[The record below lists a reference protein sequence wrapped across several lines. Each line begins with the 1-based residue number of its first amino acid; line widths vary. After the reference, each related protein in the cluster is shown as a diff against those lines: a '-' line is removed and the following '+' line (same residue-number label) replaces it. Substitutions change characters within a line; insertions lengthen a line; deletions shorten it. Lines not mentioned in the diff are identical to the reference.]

1 MFLKVSGSSTS
12 ALRLGSGLGQR
23 GQAVGNVL
31 LARARDV
38 APARSWLWG
47 TRSQPW
53 AGGGAGVPEAPR
65 LGGELPVPRA
75 LPQDLAPAPA
85 GSGGSGSQVTLPKMS
100 LWSIVSQMPPE
111 DFSGL
116 FTEFP
121 RSLRC
126 LLADW
131 LENQPWEFLNGSDAF
146 CTSVA
151 GGMLSAM
158 LEKLRSTASSDRQ
171 QCQILQ
177 QVSGVENTYRRDP
190 LRLVAVLKA
199 ILEGEKAAVLKRD
212 RHLPLS
218 FHRRQEELKFSLGL
232 QRLQHRVREIQ
243 ALRDGAAASLQLKME
258 AKPPE
263 SELPTL
269 ILEAVKEL
277 EAAKQQVLKR
287 IQIWKRQQQLAG
299 NGALFEENLSPLQK
313 RCENLVEVYFQ
324 LHQQVMAASTELGAE
339 LLPRILE
346 RFSEVLSSLVKSSF
360 LVEKQ
365 PPQVLKTQTKFQASV
380 RFLLG
385 PQLLKASSKPYMV
398 RADMVT
404 EKQAREQALSAYS
417 NALSESTGDIM
428 HNVVALETNPTSG
441 TCCANFKNV
450 LLKKIKRCE
459 RKGSES
465 VTEEKCAMLFSTTV
479 TLTPS
484 NLSIHLQVLSL
495 PIVVIVHGNQ
505 DNNAKATVL
514 WDNAFS
520 EIDRV
525 PFMVAERVPW
535 EKMCDTLNLKF
546 MAEVQTTKGLLKEH
560 YFFLAQKIFNDHSA
574 SLEDFQ
580 SRSVSWAQFNK
591 EILPGRGF
599 TFWQWFDGVLDLTK
613 RCLKSYWSDRLII
626 GFISKQ
632 YVCKLLST
640 EPDGTFLL
648 RFSDSEI
655 GGVTIAH
662 VIRGKDGSSQVENI
676 QPFSAKDLS
685 IRSLGDRIR
694 DLGQL
699 RNLYPNTPKDQ
710 AFGSHYNKEQT
721 GKDGRGYVST
731 AIKMTVESERDQQPQ
746 SAAGAPPDAPQAQM
760 FSLPVLQ
767 PELPPESLQ
776 SVLSPI
782 CPPAPFCPQPI
793 PTGYPTAESNI
804 NIMASD
810 SLRSSFPSTSPM
822 LSPPLVV
829 DPALPRCQDLAFRN
843 PLPFMPNQYIT
854 GEASQLLSGGPS
866 PEPQD
871 EEMPELGPFPP
882 MVDQPLQ
889 SSPRWMPPSMDL
901 PPSSDLDQF
910 LLQEMSLEGP
920 ALCPPFPPPLPRGG
934 YPSPNA
940 SCWGLGESRWD
951 DSIRPGHV

>member
-1 MFLKVSGSSTS
+1 
-12 ALRLGSGLGQR
+12 
-23 GQAVGNVL
+23 
-31 LARARDV
+31 
-38 APARSWLWG
+38 
-47 TRSQPW
+47 
-53 AGGGAGVPEAPR
+53 
-65 LGGELPVPRA
+65 
-75 LPQDLAPAPA
+75 
-85 GSGGSGSQVTLPKMS
+85 MS
-100 LWSIVSQMPPE
+100 LWNLVSHMPPE
-111 DFSGL
+111 EFSSL
-116 FTEFP
+116 SAEFP

-126 LLADW
+126 LLAEW
-131 LENQPWEFLNGSDAF
+131 LENQPWEFINGSDTF
-146 CTSVA
+146 CTSMA
-151 GGMLSAM
+151 SGMLSDM
-158 LEKLRSTASSDRQ
+158 LEKLRSAASSDGQ

-177 QVSGVENTYRRDP
+177 QVSSIENTFRHDP
-190 LRLVAVLKA
+190 LRLVAVMRA

-243 ALRDGAAASLQLKME
+243 ALREEGPGRDGAVDSPTA
-258 AKPPE
+258 PR
-263 SELPTL
+263 ELPTL
-269 ILEAVKEL
+269 TLEAVKEL

-299 NGALFEENLSPLQK
+299 NGAIFEENLAPLQK
-313 RCENLVEVYFQ
+313 RCEKLVEVYFQ
-324 LHQQVMAASTELGAE
+324 LQQQVMAASTELGPE
-339 LLPRILE
+339 LLPRLLE
-346 RFSEVLSSLVKSSF
+346 RLNEVLSSLVKSSF

-385 PQLLKASSKPYMV
+385 PQLLKAAPKPYVV

-404 EKQAREQALSAYS
+404 EKQARELELSNYS
-417 NALSESTGDIM
+417 NTLSESTGEIM
-428 HNVVALETNPTSG
+428 HNMVALETNPTSG

-465 VTEEKCAMLFSTTV
+465 VTEEKCAVLFSTNV
-479 TLTPS
+479 ALTPS
-484 NLSIHLQVLSL
+484 NISIHLQVLSL

-525 PFMVAERVPW
+525 PFVVAERVPW

-574 SLEDFQ
+574 RFEDFQ
-580 SRSVSWAQFNK
+580 SRHVSWAQFNK

-613 RCLKSYWSDRLII
+613 RCLKSYWSDRLIV

-632 YVCKLLST
+632 YVCKLLSA

-655 GGVTIAH
+655 GGVTIAY

-699 RNLYPNTPKDQ
+699 RNLYPNIPKDQ

-721 GKDGRGYVST
+721 GKDVRGYVST
-731 AIKMTVESERDQQPQ
+731 AIKMTVESERDQQPP
-746 SAAGAPPDAPQAQM
+746 STMGAPPEAPQVQV
-760 FSLPVLQ
+760 FSLPPMLQ
-767 PELPPESLQ
+767 PELHPESLQ
-776 SVLSPI
+776 PVLPPI
-782 CPPAPFCPQPI
+782 CPPTPFCPQPI
-793 PTGYPTAESNI
+793 PSGYPTVESNMNMMVPDRLSSPFHSPSPI
-804 NIMASD
+804 LSSPLAMD
-810 SLRSSFPSTSPM
+810 PSLSH
-822 LSPPLVV
+822 
-829 DPALPRCQDLAFRN
+829 CQEPAFRT
-843 PLPFMPNQYIT
+843 PGPFMPSQYMP
-854 GEASQLLSGGPS
+854 GEVSQLLPGGPS
-866 PEPQD
+866 VEPRD
-871 EEMPELGPFPP
+871 EEMPELPPFPA
-882 MVDQPLQ
+882 VEDGPLQ
-889 SSPRWMPPSMDL
+889 SSPRWMSPSMEQSPGSELEQFLQDVPLL
-901 PPSSDLDQF
+901 PPF
-910 LLQEMSLEGP
+910 
-920 ALCPPFPPPLPRGG
+920 APLPQHSG
-934 YPSPNA
+934 YPNSSP
-940 SCWGLGESRWD
+940 SCWGLGEARWD
-951 DSIRPGHV
+951 DSIRPGHA

>member
-1 MFLKVSGSSTS
+1 
-12 ALRLGSGLGQR
+12 
-23 GQAVGNVL
+23 
-31 LARARDV
+31 
-38 APARSWLWG
+38 
-47 TRSQPW
+47 
-53 AGGGAGVPEAPR
+53 
-65 LGGELPVPRA
+65 
-75 LPQDLAPAPA
+75 
-85 GSGGSGSQVTLPKMS
+85 MS
-100 LWSIVSQMPPE
+100 LWSIISHMPQE
-111 DFSGL
+111 EFSGL
-116 FTEFP
+116 FAEFP

-131 LENQPWEFLNGSDAF
+131 LENQPWEFINGSDAF
-146 CTSVA
+146 CTSMA
-151 GGMLSAM
+151 SGMLSAM
-158 LEKLRSTASSDRQ
+158 LEKLRSAASSDGQ

-177 QVSGVENTYRRDP
+177 QVSSIENAYRRDP
-190 LRLVAVLKA
+190 LRLVAILKA

-243 ALRDGAAASLQLKME
+243 ALRDGPAASRQLNTRDPQLKTDT
-258 AKPPE
+258 KPPE

-299 NGALFEENLSPLQK
+299 NGALFEENLAPLQK
-313 RCENLVEVYFQ
+313 RCESLVEVYFQ

-339 LLPRILE
+339 LLPRLLE
-346 RFSEVLSSLVKSSF
+346 RFNEVLSSLVKSSF

-385 PQLLKASSKPYMV
+385 PQLLKASAKPYMV

-404 EKQAREQALSAYS
+404 EKQARELALSAYS
-417 NALSESTGDIM
+417 NTLSESTGEIM

-465 VTEEKCAMLFSTTV
+465 VTEEKCAVLFSTTV
-479 TLTPS
+479 ALTPS
-484 NLSIHLQVLSL
+484 NLSVHLQVLSL

-525 PFMVAERVPW
+525 PFVVAERVPW

-746 SAAGAPPDAPQAQM
+746 SAAGGPLEAPQAQM

-767 PELPPESLQ
+767 PELHPESLQ

-793 PTGYPTAESNI
+793 PTGYPAGESNI
-804 NIMASD
+804 SMMVSD
-810 SLRSSFPSTSPM
+810 NLGSSFPSTSPM
-822 LSPPLVV
+822 LSPSLVM

-843 PLPFMPNQYIT
+843 PLPFMPNQYVT

-871 EEMPELGPFPP
+871 EEMPELAPFTP
-882 MVDQPLQ
+882 MVEPPLQ
-889 SSPRWMPPSMDL
+889 SSPRMPPSMDL
-901 PPSSDLDQF
+901 PPSSDFDQF
-910 LLQEMSLEGP
+910 LQEMSLEGP
-920 ALCPPFPPPLPRGG
+920 ALCAPFTPPLQRSG

-951 DSIRPGHV
+951 DSVRPGHA

>member
-1 MFLKVSGSSTS
+1 
-12 ALRLGSGLGQR
+12 
-23 GQAVGNVL
+23 
-31 LARARDV
+31 
-38 APARSWLWG
+38 
-47 TRSQPW
+47 
-53 AGGGAGVPEAPR
+53 
-65 LGGELPVPRA
+65 
-75 LPQDLAPAPA
+75 
-85 GSGGSGSQVTLPKMS
+85 MS
-100 LWSIVSQMPPE
+100 LWSIVSLMPPE
-111 DFSGL
+111 EFSGL
-116 FTEFP
+116 FAEFP

-131 LENQPWEFLNGSDAF
+131 LEDQPWEFITGSDAF

-151 GGMLSAM
+151 SGMLSAM
-158 LEKLRSTASSDRQ
+158 LEKLRGAAGSNGQ

-177 QVSGVENTYRRDP
+177 QVSGIENAYRRDP

-218 FHRRQEELKFSLGL
+218 FHRRQEEMKFGLGL

-243 ALRDGAAASLQLKME
+243 ALRDGPVASLQLNAPDPPLKTE

-277 EAAKQQVLKR
+277 EVAKQQVLKR

-299 NGALFEENLSPLQK
+299 NGAVFEENLAPLQK
-313 RCENLVEVYFQ
+313 RCESLVEVYFQ
-324 LHQQVMAASTELGAE
+324 LHQQVMAAGAELGPE
-339 LLPRILE
+339 LLPRLLE
-346 RFSEVLSSLVKSSF
+346 RFNEVLSSLVKSSF

-385 PQLLKASSKPYMV
+385 PQLLKASAKPSMV

-404 EKQAREQALSAYS
+404 EKQARELALSAYS
-417 NALSESTGDIM
+417 NTLSESTGEM
-428 HNVVALETNPTSG
+428 VHNVVALETNPTSG

-465 VTEEKCAMLFSTTV
+465 VTEEKCAVLFSTTV
-479 TLTPS
+479 ALSPG
-484 NLSIHLQVLSL
+484 NLSVHLQVLSL

-525 PFMVAERVPW
+525 PFVVAERVPW

-699 RNLYPNTPKDQ
+699 RNLYPNTPKDH

-746 SAAGAPPDAPQAQM
+746 SAAGGPPEPPQAPL
-760 FSLPVLQ
+760 FSMPVMQ
-767 PELPPESLQ
+767 PESLQ
-776 SVLSPI
+776 PGLSPI
-782 CPPAPFCPQPI
+782 CPPAPFCPQPV
-793 PTGYPTAESNI
+793 PTGYPTGESSI
-804 NIMASD
+804 NMMVSD
-810 SLRSSFPSTSPM
+810 SLGSFPSMSPI
-822 LSPPLVV
+822 LSPSLVV
-829 DPALPRCQDLAFRN
+829 DPALPHCQDPAFRT
-843 PLPFMPNQYIT
+843 PGPFMPNQYLP
-854 GEASQLLSGGPS
+854 GEPSPLLPGVPS

-871 EEMPELGPFPP
+871 EEMPELGPFAG
-882 MVDQPLQ
+882 MVDAPLQ

-901 PPSSDLDQF
+901 PPGSDLEQF
-910 LLQEMSLEGP
+910 LQLIPEGP
-920 ALCPPFPPPLPRGG
+920 GLCPPFAPPPQHGR
-934 YPSPNA
+934 YPGPNA
-940 SCWGLGESRWD
+940 ACWGLGESRWD
-951 DSIRPGHV
+951 DGVRPGHT

>member
-1 MFLKVSGSSTS
+1 MQGTPRSV
-12 ALRLGSGLGQR
+12 
-23 GQAVGNVL
+23 AV
-31 LARARDV
+31 A
-38 APARSWLWG
+38 
-47 TRSQPW
+47 
-53 AGGGAGVPEAPR
+53 
-65 LGGELPVPRA
+65 
-75 LPQDLAPAPA
+75 
-85 GSGGSGSQVTLPKMS
+85 KMS
-100 LWSIVSQMPPE
+100 LWSIVSHLPAEQ
-111 DFSGL
+111 FSGL

-131 LENQPWEFLNGSDAF
+131 LENQPWEFISGSDTF
-146 CTSVA
+146 CSSVA
-151 GGMLSAM
+151 QGLLSAM
-158 LEKLRSTASSDRQ
+158 LEKLRSASSEGQ
-171 QCQILQ
+171 QGQILQ
-177 QVSGVENTYRRDP
+177 QVSSIENAYRRDP

-212 RHLPLS
+212 HHLPLS
-218 FHRRQEELKFSLGL
+218 FHRRQEELKFALGL
-232 QRLQHRVREIQ
+232 QRLQHRIHEIQ
-243 ALRDGAAASLQLKME
+243 ALRDGPKASPQLKTE
-258 AKPPE
+258 TKPLDD
-263 SELPTL
+263 LPTL

-299 NGALFEENLSPLQK
+299 NGALFEENLAPLQK
-313 RCENLVEVYFQ
+313 RCESLVEVYFQ
-324 LHQQVMAASTELGAE
+324 LHQQVTAASTELGPE
-339 LLPRILE
+339 LQSRLLE

-385 PQLLKASSKPYMV
+385 PRLLKASAKPYMV
-398 RADMVT
+398 RAEMVT
-404 EKQAREQALSAYS
+404 EKQARELALSACS
-417 NALSESTGDIM
+417 SALSESTGEIM
-428 HNVVALETNPTSG
+428 HNVVALETNPTSS

-465 VTEEKCAMLFSTTV
+465 VTEEKCAVLFSTSV
-479 TLTPS
+479 ALSPG
-484 NLSIHLQVLSL
+484 NLSIHLQALSL

-525 PFMVAERVPW
+525 PFVVAERVPW

-574 SLEDFQ
+574 SFEDFQ

-640 EPDGTFLL
+640 QPDGTFLL
-648 RFSDSEI
+648 RFSDSEL

-662 VIRGKDGSSQVENI
+662 VIRGQDGSSQVENI

-710 AFGSHYNKEQT
+710 AFGSHYNKEQM
-721 GKDGRGYVST
+721 GKDGRGYVSAT
-731 AIKMTVESERDQQPQ
+731 IKMTVESERDQQLQ
-746 SAAGAPPDAPQAQM
+746 SAPGAPPEPTPV
-760 FSLPVLQ
+760 FNLPLLQ
-767 PELPPESLQ
+767 PESLQ

-782 CPPAPFCPQPI
+782 CPSAAFCPQPV
-793 PTGYPTAESNI
+793 PVGYPSAEGNI
-804 NIMASD
+804 PMMISK
-810 SLRSSFPSTSPM
+810 SLGSFPSTSPM
-822 LSPPLVV
+822 LSPPLVP
-829 DPALPRCQDLAFRN
+829 DPALPQHPDLSFSN
-843 PLPFMPNQYIT
+843 PMSFMPNQYMRE
-854 GEASQLLSGGPS
+854 EAPQMLPGAPSQ
-866 PEPQD
+866 EPPD
-871 EEMPELGPFPP
+871 EEMPELPPFAMDP
-882 MVDQPLQ
+882 PLQ
-889 SSPRWMPPSMDL
+889 SSPRMPPSMDL
-901 PPSSDLDQF
+901 APGPDLDSF
-910 LLQEMSLEGP
+910 LDIP
-920 ALCPPFPPPLPRGG
+920 LCPPFMPSPQRSA
-934 YPSPNA
+934 YPSPSTA
-940 SCWGLGESRWD
+940 SWGLGEARWD
-951 DSIRPGHV
+951 DSARPGHA

>member
-1 MFLKVSGSSTS
+1 
-12 ALRLGSGLGQR
+12 
-23 GQAVGNVL
+23 
-31 LARARDV
+31 
-38 APARSWLWG
+38 
-47 TRSQPW
+47 
-53 AGGGAGVPEAPR
+53 
-65 LGGELPVPRA
+65 
-75 LPQDLAPAPA
+75 
-85 GSGGSGSQVTLPKMS
+85 MS
-100 LWSIVSQMPPE
+100 LWSIVSHMPPE
-111 DFSGL
+111 EFSGL
-116 FTEFP
+116 FAEFP

-131 LENQPWEFLNGSDAF
+131 LENQPWEFINGSDAF
-146 CTSVA
+146 CTSMA
-151 GGMLSAM
+151 SGMLSAM
-158 LEKLRSTASSDRQ
+158 LEKLRSAASSDGQ

-177 QVSGVENTYRRDP
+177 QVSGIENAYRRDP

-243 ALRDGAAASLQLKME
+243 ALRDNPAAASRQLNVQDLQLKATE
-258 AKPPE
+258 TKPPE

-277 EAAKQQVLKR
+277 EVAKQQVLKR

-299 NGALFEENLSPLQK
+299 NGALFEENLAPLQK
-313 RCENLVEVYFQ
+313 RCESLVEVYFQ
-324 LHQQVMAASTELGAE
+324 LHQQVMAASAELGAE
-339 LLPRILE
+339 LLPRLLE
-346 RFSEVLSSLVKSSF
+346 RFNEVLSSLVKSSF

-365 PPQVLKTQTKFQASV
+365 PPQVLKTQTKFQASA

-385 PQLLKASSKPYMV
+385 PQLLKASAKPYMV

-404 EKQAREQALSAYS
+404 EKQARELALSAYS
-417 NALSESTGDIM
+417 NALSESTGEIM

-465 VTEEKCAMLFSTTV
+465 VTEEKCAVLFSTTV
-479 TLTPS
+479 ALTPS
-484 NLSIHLQVLSL
+484 NLSVHLQVLSL

-525 PFMVAERVPW
+525 PFVVAERVPW

-731 AIKMTVESERDQQPQ
+731 AIKMTVESERDQQAQ
-746 SAAGAPPDAPQAQM
+746 RAVGGPPEAPQAQM
-760 FSLPVLQ
+760 LSLPVLQ
-767 PELPPESLQ
+767 PELHPESLR

-782 CPPAPFCPQPI
+782 CPPGPFCPQPL
-793 PTGYPTAESNI
+793 PTGYPTGENI
-804 NIMASD
+804 NMMVSD
-810 SLRSSFPSTSPM
+810 NLGSSFPSTSPV
-822 LSPPLVV
+822 LSPSLVM
-829 DPALPRCQDLAFRN
+829 DPTLPRCQDLAFRN
-843 PLPFMPNQYIT
+843 PLPFMPNQYMT
-854 GEASQLLSGGPS
+854 EASS
-866 PEPQD
+866 EPQD
-871 EEMPELGPFPP
+871 EEMPELAPFTS
-882 MVDQPLQ
+882 MVDPPLQ
-889 SSPRWMPPSMDL
+889 SSPRWMAPSMDL
-901 PPSSDLDQF
+901 PPSSDFEQF
-910 LLQEMSLEGP
+910 LQEVSLEGP
-920 ALCPPFPPPLPRGG
+920 ALCPPFTPPLQRSG
-934 YPSPNA
+934 YPSPNP

-951 DSIRPGHV
+951 DSVRPGHA

>member
-1 MFLKVSGSSTS
+1 MCTVPPRDPAHGHGGHRPGLKPQHGDTGIRACGTGTTSPAPLRGVRGAPRQRATTRTRGERGHGAAGDSCQDVPLEHRLPHAAGGVQRPLHGVSPQP
-12 ALRLGSGLGQR
+12 ALSPGRLAGEPALGVHQWLRRLLHQR
-23 GQAVGNVL
+23 GQ
-31 LARARDV
+31 RD
-38 APARSWLWG
+38 
-47 TRSQPW
+47 
-53 AGGGAGVPEAPR
+53 AGGHAGEAPR
-65 LGGELPVPRA
+65 RCRQRRAAVPDPAANQRRRDLTPVLSLLPA
-75 LPQDLAPAPA
+75 
-85 GSGGSGSQVTLPKMS
+85 K
-100 LWSIVSQMPPE
+100 
-111 DFSGL
+111 
-116 FTEFP
+116 
-121 RSLRC
+121 
-126 LLADW
+126 LLEPCSACK
-131 LENQPWEFLNGSDAF
+131 PCFLNA
-146 CTSVA
+146 
-151 GGMLSAM
+151 
-158 LEKLRSTASSDRQ
+158 
-171 QCQILQ
+171 
-177 QVSGVENTYRRDP
+177 YRRDP
-190 LRLVAVLKA
+190 LRLVAVLRA
-199 ILEGEKAAVLKRD
+199 ILDGEKAAVLKRD

-232 QRLQHRVREIQ
+232 KRLQHRVREIQ
-243 ALRDGAAASLQLKME
+243 ALRDGPAASLQPNVRDPQLKTE

-263 SELPTL
+263 SELPSL

-287 IQIWKRQQQLAG
+287 IQIWKREQQLAG
-299 NGALFEENLSPLQK
+299 NGAVFEENLAPLQK
-313 RCENLVEVYFQ
+313 RCESLVEVHFQ
-324 LHQQVMAASTELGAE
+324 LHQQVMAASAELGPE
-339 LLPRILE
+339 LLPRLLE
-346 RFSEVLSSLVKSSF
+346 RFNEVLSSLVKSSF
-360 LVEKQ
+360 MVEKQ

-385 PQLLKASSKPYMV
+385 PQLLKAAAKPYTV

-404 EKQAREQALSAYS
+404 EKQARELALSAYS
-417 NALSESTGDIM
+417 GTLSESTGEIM
-428 HNVVALETNPTSG
+428 HNVVALETNPASG

-465 VTEEKCAMLFSTTV
+465 VTEEKCAVLFSTTV
-479 TLTPS
+479 ALTPG
-484 NLSIHLQVLSL
+484 NLSVHLQVLSL

-525 PFMVAERVPW
+525 PFVVAERVPW

-546 MAEVQTTKGLLKEH
+546 MAEVQTTKGLLKDH

-574 SLEDFQ
+574 RPEDFQ

-613 RCLKSYWSDRLII
+613 RCLKSYWSDRLIV

-699 RNLYPNTPKDQ
+699 RNLYPNIPKDQ

-746 SAAGAPPDAPQAQM
+746 STAGGPHDHPQAQM
-760 FSLPVLQ
+760 FTPPMLQ
-767 PELPPESLQ
+767 PELHPESLQ
-776 SVLSPI
+776 SVLSPM
-782 CPPAPFCPQPI
+782 CPPAPFCPPSV
-793 PTGYPTAESNI
+793 PTGYQHPPGDTSI
-804 NIMASD
+804 NMMVSD
-810 SLRSSFPSTSPM
+810 SLGSFPSPSQM
-822 LSPPLVV
+822 LSPPLVM
-829 DPALPRCQDLAFRN
+829 DPALPRCQDITFRN
-843 PLPFMPNQYIT
+843 PMPFMHNQY
-854 GEASQLLSGGPS
+854 LPGGPS
-866 PEPQD
+866 PEPRD
-871 EEMPELGPFPP
+871 EEMPELAPFPS
-882 MVDQPLQ
+882 MVEAPL
-889 SSPRWMPPSMDL
+889 SSSTRWMPPSMDL
-901 PPSSDLDQF
+901 PPSSDFEQF
-910 LLQEMSLEGP
+910 LHDMELEDP
-920 ALCPPFPPPLPRGG
+920 ALCPHFAPPLQRTG
-934 YPSPNA
+934 YPSPST
-940 SCWGLGESRWD
+940 SCWGSGESRWD
-951 DSIRPGHV
+951 DSVRPGHA

>member
-31 LARARDV
+31 LARAHDV

-53 AGGGAGVPEAPR
+53 AGGGAGVPEAPW

-263 SELPTL
+263 SVSGGPGHPGGAQQPCLPGKELPTL

-782 CPPAPFCPQPI
+782 CPSPRATPQ
-793 PTGYPTAESNI
+793 
-804 NIMASD
+804 
-810 SLRSSFPSTSPM
+810 LRATSTSWPQTASGPP
-822 LSPPLVV
+822 SPAHHPCSRRPWLWT
-829 DPALPRCQDLAFRN
+829 PRCPAART
-843 PLPFMPNQYIT
+843 LP
-854 GEASQLLSGGPS
+854 SGTPCPS
-866 PEPQD
+866 
-871 EEMPELGPFPP
+871 
-882 MVDQPLQ
+882 
-889 SSPRWMPPSMDL
+889 
-901 PPSSDLDQF
+901 
-910 LLQEMSLEGP
+910 
-920 ALCPPFPPPLPRGG
+920 CPT
-934 YPSPNA
+934 ST
-940 SCWGLGESRWD
+940 
-951 DSIRPGHV
+951 

>member
-1 MFLKVSGSSTS
+1 
-12 ALRLGSGLGQR
+12 
-23 GQAVGNVL
+23 
-31 LARARDV
+31 
-38 APARSWLWG
+38 
-47 TRSQPW
+47 
-53 AGGGAGVPEAPR
+53 
-65 LGGELPVPRA
+65 
-75 LPQDLAPAPA
+75 
-85 GSGGSGSQVTLPKMS
+85 MS
-100 LWSIVSQMPPE
+100 LWNIVSHMPPE
-111 DFSGL
+111 EFSSL
-116 FTEFP
+116 FAEFP

-131 LENQPWEFLNGSDAF
+131 LENQPWEFINGSDAF

-151 GGMLSAM
+151 SGMLSAM
-158 LEKLRSTASSDRQ
+158 LEKLRSAASSDGQ

-177 QVSGVENTYRRDP
+177 QVSNIESTYRRDP

-232 QRLQHRVREIQ
+232 QRLQHRIHEIQ
-243 ALRDGAAASLQLKME
+243 ALRERSSQLRDGSAASLPLNPQLKTE
-258 AKPPE
+258 PKAPE

-269 ILEAVKEL
+269 ILEATKEL
-277 EAAKQQVLKR
+277 EVAKQQVLKR

-299 NGALFEENLSPLQK
+299 NGAVFEENLAPLQK
-313 RCENLVEVYFQ
+313 RCESLVEVYFQ
-324 LHQQVMAASTELGAE
+324 LHQQVMAASTELGPE
-339 LLPRILE
+339 LLPRLLE
-346 RFSEVLSSLVKSSF
+346 RFNEVLSSLVKSSF

-385 PQLLKASSKPYMV
+385 PQLLKASTKPYMV

-404 EKQAREQALSAYS
+404 EKQARELALSAYG
-417 NALSESTGDIM
+417 NTLSESTGEIM

-465 VTEEKCAMLFSTTV
+465 VTEEKCAVLFSTTV
-479 TLTPS
+479 ALSPS
-484 NLSIHLQVLSL
+484 NLTVHLQVLSL

-525 PFMVAERVPW
+525 PFVVAERVPW

-746 SAAGAPPDAPQAQM
+746 STAGGGPEPPQAQM

-767 PELPPESLQ
+767 QELRPENLQ

-782 CPPAPFCPQPI
+782 CPPAPFCSQPM
-793 PTGYPTAESNI
+793 PSYPAGESNM
-804 NIMASD
+804 NMMVPEGMG
-810 SLRSSFPSTSPM
+810 SSFPSTSPM
-822 LSPPLVV
+822 LSSSMVM
-829 DPALPRCQDLAFRN
+829 DPALPPRCQDLAFRN
-843 PLPFMPNQYIT
+843 PMSFMTNQYMP
-854 GEASQLLSGGPS
+854 GEASQLLPGGPS
-866 PEPQD
+866 PEPRD
-871 EEMPELGPFPP
+871 EEMPELAPFTP
-882 MVDQPLQ
+882 MDAPLQ
-889 SSPRWMPPSMDL
+889 SSPRWMAPSMDL
-901 PPSSDLDQF
+901 PPSSEFDQF
-910 LLQEMSLEGP
+910 LQEMSLESP
-920 ALCPPFPPPLPRGG
+920 ALCPPFTPPLQRSG

-951 DSIRPGHV
+951 DSVRPGHA

>member
-1 MFLKVSGSSTS
+1 M
-12 ALRLGSGLGQR
+12 RL
-23 GQAVGNVL
+23 
-31 LARARDV
+31 
-38 APARSWLWG
+38 PARLFAFG
-47 TRSQPW
+47 DGKPALGGR
-53 AGGGAGVPEAPR
+53 AGRGPGGALAPR
-65 LGGELPVPRA
+65 LGSELLVPRA
-75 LPQDLAPAPA
+75 PPQDPASAPA
-85 GSGGSGSQVTLPKMS
+85 GSEGTGSEVTVPKMS
-100 LWSIVSQMPPE
+100 LWSIISHMPPE
-111 DFSGL
+111 EFSGL

-131 LENQPWEFLNGSDAF
+131 LENQPWEFINGSDAF
-146 CTSVA
+146 CTNVA
-151 GGMLSAM
+151 GGILSAM
-158 LEKLRSTASSDRQ
+158 LEKLRSAASSNEQ

-177 QVSGVENTYRRDP
+177 QVSSIESTYRRDP

-243 ALRDGAAASLQLKME
+243 ALRDGPTASPQLKTE

-263 SELPTL
+263 SVSGGLVHRGESQQPCLPGKELPAL

-277 EAAKQQVLKR
+277 EVAKQQVLKR

-299 NGALFEENLSPLQK
+299 NGALFEENLAPLQK
-313 RCENLVEVYFQ
+313 RCESLVEVYFQ

-339 LLPRILE
+339 LLPRLLE
-346 RFSEVLSSLVKSSF
+346 RFNEVLSSLVKSSF

-385 PQLLKASSKPYMV
+385 PQLLKASAKPYMV

-404 EKQAREQALSAYS
+404 EKQARELALSAY
-417 NALSESTGDIM
+417 NNTLSESTGEIM

-465 VTEEKCAMLFSTTV
+465 VTEEKCAVLFSTSV
-479 TLTPS
+479 ALTPS
-484 NLSIHLQVLSL
+484 NLSVHLQVLSL

-525 PFMVAERVPW
+525 PFVVAERVPW

-746 SAAGAPPDAPQAQM
+746 SAVGGPRETPQAQM
-760 FSLPVLQ
+760 FSLPMLQ
-767 PELPPESLQ
+767 PELHPESLQ

-793 PTGYPTAESNI
+793 PTGYPAGESNI
-804 NIMASD
+804 NMMVSD
-810 SLRSSFPSTSPM
+810 NLQSSFPSTSPM
-822 LSPPLVV
+822 LSPSLVM
-829 DPALPRCQDLAFRN
+829 DPALPRCQDLAFGN
-843 PLPFMPNQYIT
+843 PLPFMPNQYMT
-854 GEASQLLSGGPS
+854 GEASQLLPGGPS

-871 EEMPELGPFPP
+871 EEMPELAPFTQ
-882 MVDQPLQ
+882 MVDPSLQ
-889 SSPRWMPPSMDL
+889 SSPRMPPSMDL
-901 PPSSDLDQF
+901 PPGSDFDQF
-910 LLQEMSLEGP
+910 LQDVSLEGP
-920 ALCPPFPPPLPRGG
+920 ALCPPFTPPLQRSG

-951 DSIRPGHV
+951 DSVRPGHA

>member
-1 MFLKVSGSSTS
+1 
-12 ALRLGSGLGQR
+12 
-23 GQAVGNVL
+23 
-31 LARARDV
+31 
-38 APARSWLWG
+38 
-47 TRSQPW
+47 
-53 AGGGAGVPEAPR
+53 
-65 LGGELPVPRA
+65 
-75 LPQDLAPAPA
+75 
-85 GSGGSGSQVTLPKMS
+85 MS
-100 LWSIVSQMPPE
+100 LWSIVSHMPPE
-111 DFSGL
+111 EFSGL

-126 LLADW
+126 VLGDW
-131 LENQPWEFLNGSDAF
+131 LENQPWEFINGSDAF

-151 GGMLSAM
+151 SGMLSAM
-158 LEKLRSTASSDRQ
+158 LEKLRSAASSDGQ

-177 QVSGVENTYRRDP
+177 QVNGIENMYRRDP
-190 LRLVAVLKA
+190 LRLVSVLRA
-199 ILEGEKAAVLKRD
+199 ILDGEKAAVLKRD
-212 RHLPLS
+212 HHLPLS
-218 FHRRQEELKFSLGL
+218 FHRRQEELKFNVGL
-232 QRLQHRVREIQ
+232 QRLQHRVRWIQ
-243 ALRDGAAASLQLKME
+243 ALRDASLGQE
-258 AKPPE
+258 RDGCPAGDGSGPWVDAPQ
-263 SELPTL
+263 ELPTL

-277 EAAKQQVLKR
+277 EVAKQQVLKR

-299 NGALFEENLSPLQK
+299 NGAQFEENLAPLQK
-313 RCENLVEVYFQ
+313 RCENLVEIHFQ
-324 LHQQVMAASTELGAE
+324 LHQQVMGVSTEQGAE
-339 LLPRILE
+339 LVPRLQE
-346 RFSEVLSSLVKSSF
+346 RLNEVLSSLVKSSF

-385 PQLLKASSKPYMV
+385 PRLLKASAKPYMV
-398 RADMVT
+398 RAEMVT
-404 EKQAREQALSAYS
+404 EKQARELALSTH
-417 NALSESTGDIM
+417 STLGRSCTISSP
-428 HNVVALETNPTSG
+428 AQ
-441 TCCANFKNV
+441 

-465 VTEEKCAMLFSTTV
+465 VTEEKCAVLFSTSV
-479 TLTPS
+479 ALNVS

-525 PFMVAERVPW
+525 PFVVAERVPW
-535 EKMCDTLNLKF
+535 DKMCDTLNLKF

-560 YFFLAQKIFNDHSA
+560 YFFLAQKIFNDYSA

-580 SRSVSWAQFNK
+580 SRNVSWAQFNK

-655 GGVTIAH
+655 GGVTIAY

-710 AFGSHYNKEQT
+710 AFGSHYNKEHT

-731 AIKMTVESERDQQPQ
+731 AIKMTVESERW
-746 SAAGAPPDAPQAQM
+746 ALHA
-760 FSLPVLQ
+760 
-767 PELPPESLQ
+767 
-776 SVLSPI
+776 
-782 CPPAPFCPQPI
+782 QPI
-793 PTGYPTAESNI
+793 YDWGDLTDAVGGALTGA
-804 NIMASD
+804 
-810 SLRSSFPSTSPM
+810 
-822 LSPPLVV
+822 
-829 DPALPRCQDLAFRN
+829 
-843 PLPFMPNQYIT
+843 T
-854 GEASQLLSGGPS
+854 G
-866 PEPQD
+866 
-871 EEMPELGPFPP
+871 
-882 MVDQPLQ
+882 
-889 SSPRWMPPSMDL
+889 
-901 PPSSDLDQF
+901 
-910 LLQEMSLEGP
+910 
-920 ALCPPFPPPLPRGG
+920 
-934 YPSPNA
+934 
-940 SCWGLGESRWD
+940 
-951 DSIRPGHV
+951 

>member
-1 MFLKVSGSSTS
+1 M
-12 ALRLGSGLGQR
+12 
-23 GQAVGNVL
+23 VL
-31 LARARDV
+31 
-38 APARSWLWG
+38 
-47 TRSQPW
+47 
-53 AGGGAGVPEAPR
+53 APR
-65 LGGELPVPRA
+65 AQFCL
-75 LPQDLAPAPA
+75 
-85 GSGGSGSQVTLPKMS
+85 K
-100 LWSIVSQMPPE
+100 PP
-111 DFSGL
+111 S
-116 FTEFP
+116 
-121 RSLRC
+121 
-126 LLADW
+126 A
-131 LENQPWEFLNGSDAF
+131 FLS
-146 CTSVA
+146 
-151 GGMLSAM
+151 
-158 LEKLRSTASSDRQ
+158 
-171 QCQILQ
+171 
-177 QVSGVENTYRRDP
+177 TYRCDP
-190 LRLVAVLKA
+190 LRLVAVLKG

-232 QRLQHRVREIQ
+232 QRLQHRLREIQ
-243 ALRDGAAASLQLKME
+243 ALRERSAPPRDGASLQLNLRDPPLE
-258 AKPPE
+258 TDGKPPE
-263 SELPTL
+263 SELPAL
-269 ILEAVKEL
+269 VLEAAKEL

-299 NGALFEENLSPLQK
+299 NGAVFEENLAPLQK
-313 RCENLVEVYFQ
+313 RCESLVEVYFQ
-324 LHQQVMAASTELGAE
+324 LHQQVMAASAELGSE
-339 LLPRILE
+339 LLPRLLE
-346 RFSEVLSSLVKSSF
+346 RFNEVLSSLVKSSF

-385 PQLLKASSKPYMV
+385 PQLLKASAKPYTV

-404 EKQAREQALSAYS
+404 EKQARELALSAYS
-417 NALSESTGDIM
+417 NTLSESTGEIM

-465 VTEEKCAMLFSTTV
+465 VTEEKCAVLFSTTV
-479 TLTPS
+479 ALTPS
-484 NLSIHLQVLSL
+484 NLTVHLQVLSL

-525 PFMVAERVPW
+525 PFVVAERVPW

-560 YFFLAQKIFNDHSA
+560 YFFLAQKIFNDHST

-694 DLGQL
+694 DLEQL

-746 SAAGAPPDAPQAQM
+746 GAVGGPPEAAPAQM
-760 FSLPVLQ
+760 FSPPVLQ
-767 PELPPESLQ
+767 HDSLQ
-776 SVLSPI
+776 TVLSPI
-782 CPPAPFCPQPI
+782 CPPAPFCPQPVA
-793 PTGYPTAESNI
+793 PGYPTGEGNL
-804 NIMASD
+804 NMMVSD
-810 SLRSSFPSTSPM
+810 SIRSSFPSTSPM
-822 LSPPLVV
+822 LSPALAM
-829 DPALPRCQDLAFRN
+829 DPALPGCPEAFGN
-843 PLPFMPNQYIT
+843 PPLPMSFVPNRYLP
-854 GEASQLLSGGPS
+854 GEPSPLLPAGPS

-871 EEMPELGPFPP
+871 EEMPEMGLFPP
-882 MVDQPLQ
+882 ALLDPPPQG
-889 SSPRWMPPSMDL
+889 SPGWMAPTMDL
-901 PPSSDLDQF
+901 APSSDF
-910 LLQEMSLEGP
+910 ERFLQEMSLEGSS
-920 ALCPPFPPPLPRGG
+920 LGPPFAAAPPPPRGA
-934 YPSPNA
+934 YPSPGPP
-940 SCWGLGESRWD
+940 CWGLGEARWD
-951 DSIRPGHV
+951 DGVRPGQA

>member
-1 MFLKVSGSSTS
+1 
-12 ALRLGSGLGQR
+12 
-23 GQAVGNVL
+23 
-31 LARARDV
+31 
-38 APARSWLWG
+38 
-47 TRSQPW
+47 
-53 AGGGAGVPEAPR
+53 
-65 LGGELPVPRA
+65 
-75 LPQDLAPAPA
+75 
-85 GSGGSGSQVTLPKMS
+85 MS
-100 LWSIVSQMPPE
+100 LWNLVSHMPPE
-111 DFSGL
+111 EFSSSL
-116 FTEFP
+116 PAEFP

-126 LLADW
+126 LLAEW
-131 LENQPWEFLNGSDAF
+131 LENQPWEFINGSDAF
-146 CTSVA
+146 CTSMA
-151 GGMLSAM
+151 SGMLSAM
-158 LEKLRSTASSDRQ
+158 LEKLRSAAGSDGQ

-177 QVSGVENTYRRDP
+177 QVNSIENTFRRDP
-190 LRLVAVLKA
+190 LRLVTVVRA
-199 ILEGEKAAVLKRD
+199 ILDGEKAAVLKRD
-212 RHLPLS
+212 HHLPLS

-243 ALRDGAAASLQLKME
+243 ALRDEGAGRDGAAQSPAAPKD
-258 AKPPE
+258 
-263 SELPTL
+263 LPTL

-299 NGALFEENLSPLQK
+299 NGTMFEENLAPLQK

-324 LHQQVMAASTELGAE
+324 LQQQVMAASTELGPE
-339 LLPRILE
+339 LLPRLLE
-346 RFSEVLSSLVKSSF
+346 RFNEVLSSLVKSSF

-385 PQLLKASSKPYMV
+385 PQLLKATPKPYVV

-404 EKQAREQALSAYS
+404 EKQARELELSTYS
-417 NALSESTGDIM
+417 NTLSESTGEIV
-428 HNVVALETNPTSG
+428 HNTVALETNPTSG

-465 VTEEKCAMLFSTTV
+465 VTEEKCAVLFSTSVALTSSNVTV
-479 TLTPS
+479 
-484 NLSIHLQVLSL
+484 HLQVLSL

-525 PFMVAERVPW
+525 PFVVAERVPW

-546 MAEVQTTKGLLKEH
+546 MAEVQTSKGLLKDH

-574 SLEDFQ
+574 SFEDFQ
-580 SRSVSWAQFNK
+580 NRHVSWAQFNK

-613 RCLKSYWSDRLII
+613 RCLKSYWSDRLIV

-655 GGVTIAH
+655 GGVTIAY

-699 RNLYPNTPKDQ
+699 RNLYPNIPKDQ
-710 AFGSHYNKEQT
+710 AFGSHYNSEQGGMGWALVLCPT
-721 GKDGRGYVST
+721 GAPWRDPTPAPKPSNVPPNTLGLASAPGAGRY
-731 AIKMTVESERDQQPQ
+731 PQ
-746 SAAGAPPDAPQAQM
+746 SPP
-760 FSLPVLQ
+760 FFV
-767 PELPPESLQ
+767 
-776 SVLSPI
+776 
-782 CPPAPFCPQPI
+782 PPALHAQPVHAWGG
-793 PTGYPTAESNI
+793 T
-804 NIMASD
+804 
-810 SLRSSFPSTSPM
+810 
-822 LSPPLVV
+822 
-829 DPALPRCQDLAFRN
+829 
-843 PLPFMPNQYIT
+843 
-854 GEASQLLSGGPS
+854 QLLPGGPS
-866 PEPQD
+866 AEPQD
-871 EEMPELGPFPP
+871 EEMPELPPFPASG
-882 MVDQPLQ
+882 DAPLQ
-889 SSPRWMPPSMDL
+889 SSPRW
-901 PPSSDLDQF
+901 
-910 LLQEMSLEGP
+910 
-920 ALCPPFPPPLPRGG
+920 
-934 YPSPNA
+934 
-940 SCWGLGESRWD
+940 
-951 DSIRPGHV
+951 

>member
-1 MFLKVSGSSTS
+1 
-12 ALRLGSGLGQR
+12 
-23 GQAVGNVL
+23 
-31 LARARDV
+31 
-38 APARSWLWG
+38 
-47 TRSQPW
+47 
-53 AGGGAGVPEAPR
+53 
-65 LGGELPVPRA
+65 
-75 LPQDLAPAPA
+75 
-85 GSGGSGSQVTLPKMS
+85 MS

-111 DFSGL
+111 EFGSL

-131 LENQPWEFLNGSDAF
+131 LENQPWEFLHGSDAF

-158 LEKLRSTASSDRQ
+158 LEKLRSAASSDGQ

-177 QVSGVENTYRRDP
+177 QVSSLEGTYRRDP
-190 LRLVAVLKA
+190 LRLVAVLKG
-199 ILEGEKAAVLKRD
+199 ILEGEKAAVLKRVRGD

-243 ALRDGAAASLQLKME
+243 ALRERSSQLQDEPAALAAPQ
-258 AKPPE
+258 
-263 SELPTL
+263 ELPAL
-269 ILEAVKEL
+269 VLEAVKEL

-299 NGALFEENLSPLQK
+299 NGAVFEENLAPLQK
-313 RCENLVEVYFQ
+313 RCESLVEVYFQ
-324 LHQQVMAASTELGAE
+324 LHQQALAASAELGSE
-339 LLPRILE
+339 LLPRLLE
-346 RFSEVLSSLVKSSF
+346 RFTELLSSLVKSSF

-385 PQLLKASSKPYMV
+385 PQLLKTSAKPYVV

-404 EKQAREQALSAYS
+404 EKQARELALSAYS
-417 NALSESTGDIM
+417 GTLSESTGEIV
-428 HNVVALETNPTSG
+428 HNVVALETNPTSA

-465 VTEEKCAMLFSTTV
+465 VTEEKCAVLFSTTV
-479 TLTPS
+479 ALTPS
-484 NLSIHLQVLSL
+484 NLTVHLQVLSL

-525 PFMVAERVPW
+525 PFVVAERVPW

-731 AIKMTVESERDQQPQ
+731 AIKMTVESERWVRARAAPPPVPPPPHTHADGSAPPSSAAQLRLRAVPAGDVAGGLPAGPPLRGPPATRRLPQPQ
-746 SAAGAPPDAPQAQM
+746 PPVLGAGGGSLGRRRAAGAG
-760 FSLPVLQ
+760 V
-767 PELPPESLQ
+767 
-776 SVLSPI
+776 SP
-782 CPPAPFCPQPI
+782 AGQ
-793 PTGYPTAESNI
+793 
-804 NIMASD
+804 
-810 SLRSSFPSTSPM
+810 
-822 LSPPLVV
+822 
-829 DPALPRCQDLAFRN
+829 
-843 PLPFMPNQYIT
+843 
-854 GEASQLLSGGPS
+854 
-866 PEPQD
+866 
-871 EEMPELGPFPP
+871 
-882 MVDQPLQ
+882 
-889 SSPRWMPPSMDL
+889 
-901 PPSSDLDQF
+901 
-910 LLQEMSLEGP
+910 
-920 ALCPPFPPPLPRGG
+920 
-934 YPSPNA
+934 
-940 SCWGLGESRWD
+940 
-951 DSIRPGHV
+951 

>member
-1 MFLKVSGSSTS
+1 M
-12 ALRLGSGLGQR
+12 
-23 GQAVGNVL
+23 
-31 LARARDV
+31 
-38 APARSWLWG
+38 
-47 TRSQPW
+47 
-53 AGGGAGVPEAPR
+53 GGAGVGPW
-65 LGGELPVPRA
+65 GA
-75 LPQDLAPAPA
+75 LPGSESSRGWPGAPPRPPARASPPSSWHSALFRRSGAAAELARPRPPPPWTEGPRPRPPPAQRRLPPGDCFQDVPLEHC
-85 GSGGSGSQVTLPKMS
+85 LPH
-100 LWSIVSQMPPE
+100 
-111 DFSGL
+111 
-116 FTEFP
+116 
-121 RSLRC
+121 
-126 LLADW
+126 A
-131 LENQPWEFLNGSDAF
+131 
-146 CTSVA
+146 A
-151 GGMLSAM
+151 GGVQWPLHRVSPQPALSPGRLAGEPA
-158 LEKLRSTASSDRQ
+158 LKTYQ
-171 QCQILQ
+171 Q
-177 QVSGVENTYRRDP
+177 DP
-190 LRLVAVLKA
+190 LRLVAILRA
-199 ILEGEKAAVLKRD
+199 ILEGEKAAVIKRD

-243 ALRDGAAASLQLKME
+243 ALRDGPTAALLLNPRDPQLKTE
-258 AKPPE
+258 TKPPE

-299 NGALFEENLSPLQK
+299 NGAVFEESLAPLQK
-313 RCENLVEVYFQ
+313 RCESLVEVHFQ
-324 LHQQVMAASTELGAE
+324 LHQQVMAASAELGPE
-339 LLPRILE
+339 LLPRLLE
-346 RFSEVLSSLVKSSF
+346 RFNEVLSSLVKSSF

-385 PQLLKASSKPYMV
+385 PQLLKVSSKPYMV

-404 EKQAREQALSAYS
+404 EKQARELTLSAYS
-417 NALSESTGDIM
+417 NTLSESTGEIM
-428 HNVVALETNPTSG
+428 HNMVALETNPTSG

-465 VTEEKCAMLFSTTV
+465 VTEEKCAVLFSTTV
-479 TLTPS
+479 ALTPG
-484 NLSIHLQVLSL
+484 NLSVHLQVLSL

-520 EIDRV
+520 ETDRV
-525 PFMVAERVPW
+525 PFVVAEQVPW

-560 YFFLAQKIFNDHSA
+560 YFFLAQKIFNDNSA
-574 SLEDFQ
+574 KFEDFQ
-580 SRSVSWAQFNK
+580 NRRVSWAQFNK

-613 RCLKSYWSDRLII
+613 RCLKNYWSDRLIS

-699 RNLYPNTPKDQ
+699 RNLYPNIPKDQ

-721 GKDGRGYVST
+721 GKDVRGYVSA
-731 AIKMTVESERDQQPQ
+731 AIKMTVESERDQQPPTT
-746 SAAGAPPDAPQAQM
+746 AGGTPEAPPAHVFGQPM
-760 FSLPVLQ
+760 LQ
-767 PELPPESLQ
+767 PNLQ
-776 SVLSPI
+776 HLDNMHSVLNPV

-793 PTGYPTAESNI
+793 PTGYPTGESNMMVPD
-804 NIMASD
+804 N
-810 SLRSSFPSTSPM
+810 LRPSFPSTSPM
-822 LSPPLVV
+822 LSLSLIT
-829 DPALPRCQDLAFRN
+829 DPALPPCSDLPAFRN
-843 PLPFMPNQYIT
+843 PLPFMPNQYMP
-854 GEASQLLSGGPS
+854 GEAPQLLSGGPL

-871 EEMPELGPFPP
+871 EEMPETMAEPAPFPSI
-882 MVDQPLQ
+882 VDPLLQ
-889 SSPRWMPPSMDL
+889 SSQRWMPPSSLEL
-901 PPSSDLDQF
+901 PPGSDFDQF
-910 LLQEMSLEGP
+910 LQETLGAP
-920 ALCPPFPPPLPRGG
+920 ALCPPFTPPQQHSG
-934 YPSPNA
+934 YPSTNL
-940 SCWGLGESRWD
+940 SCWGMGESQWD
-951 DSIRPGHV
+951 DSVRPGHA